1 MRDWKVVVA
10 NKENEDLQ
18 EEVLEENS
26 PVEDGV
32 EEMKEN
38 SGQVVEESEAQDE
51 FQENLDALKQE
62 NSELKDQYLRKHADF
77 ENYRKRMAREKADS
91 VKYGNQ
97 ELLKD
102 LIEVIDNFDRA
113 IKSAQDSQ
121 DFNAFRDGI
130 SMIEQQFTGMLES
143 KWGLKKMAC
152 AGVEYDPNSH
162 EALMMEESG
171 EVEVPTVLE
180 DFQAGYTLHDRVLRP
195 AKVKVGKPSAQAPAP
210 AAETEEKKEEEAA
223 QS

>member
-10 NKENEDLQ
+10 KKENEDLQ
-18 EEVLEENS
+18 DEVLEENS
-26 PVEDGV
+26 PA
-32 EEMKEN
+32 EEGAEEQKE
-38 SGQVVEESEAQDE
+38 SPEQAVPETDAQDE
-51 FQENLDALKQE
+51 VQENLDALKQE

-121 DFNAFRDGI
+121 DFNSFRDGI

-152 AGVEYDPNSH
+152 SGVEYDPNSH
-162 EALMMEESG
+162 EALMMEESA

-195 AKVKVGKPSAQAPAP
+195 AKVKVGKPSVQAAP
-210 AAETEEKKEEEAA
+210 QADSEEKKEGEAA
-223 QS
+223 QG